1 MFVVYR
7 GIKLWEY
14 CIGAPHFIVRGPLA
28 YSFPCSR
35 RNWSSSVNERLRV
48 TNFNDL
54 MNFIKAE
61 RQFYLKL
68 LTNVFHTVDFENIS
82 QEEAILLLN
91 CCGNSVVDSS
101 SDARDSVCQDIYKNL
116 LKHNKLDLSVYNK
129 YIEICT
135 ENGTLL
141 NTKSFLESIK
151 INPDQETIKL
161 LLKNSCEKGNTSQ
174 AFDLLE
180 LMKENS
186 FPLDEDIFSY
196 LILAHTI
203 ERGLNGAEMVLKTM
217 KAAQIAESDKI
228 KLAILR
234 GVSKTNNSIDFV
246 TTVEKYAILLNELE
260 LLDILKNLAI
270 NGNLAWMEKIE
281 PLHSHIPKTKEFVT
295 LVKALCIHLVH
306 LDKSDE
312 AIKIY
317 EHFVKPHM
325 DQNYAYF
332 ILKEMLHAKVVSII
346 QHILIMIRSNII
358 YVSVENCF
366 FFHGSKR
373 KPSDFLHFQA
383 TNDILKIANYLRDNS
398 LNEYCIHHLTEIAL
412 RHNYVDVCWDL
423 LQNLPEIRP
432 HYFWPFLINAHNT
445 SGEKGICAIIISRHC
460 LLRRF

>member
-68 LTNVFHTVDFENIS
+68 LTNVFHTVDFGYILENIS

-203 ERGLNGAEMVLKTM
+203 ER
-217 KAAQIAESDKI
+217 
-228 KLAILR
+228 
-234 GVSKTNNSIDFV
+234 
-246 TTVEKYAILLNELE
+246 
-260 LLDILKNLAI
+260 
-270 NGNLAWMEKIE
+270 
-281 PLHSHIPKTKEFVT
+281 
-295 LVKALCIHLVH
+295 
-306 LDKSDE
+306 
-312 AIKIY
+312 
-317 EHFVKPHM
+317 
-325 DQNYAYF
+325 
-332 ILKEMLHAKVVSII
+332 
-346 QHILIMIRSNII
+346 
-358 YVSVENCF
+358 
-366 FFHGSKR
+366 
-373 KPSDFLHFQA
+373 
-383 TNDILKIANYLRDNS
+383 
-398 LNEYCIHHLTEIAL
+398 
-412 RHNYVDVCWDL
+412 
-423 LQNLPEIRP
+423 
-432 HYFWPFLINAHNT
+432 
-445 SGEKGICAIIISRHC
+445 
-460 LLRRF
+460 